1 MASGLRVYIDTNI
14 CVIADAYLGLFVQS
28 INFTVECT
36 GGGINNLRI
45 YGAPL
50 QLAPNGSGSPEE
62 DAQKNAVCRR
72 QNLLTFSDH
81 FPLVKLF
88 LVPIG
93 NKQS

>member
-1 MASGLRVYIDTNI
+1 MLTSLQIAKMASGLRVYIDTNI
-14 CVIADAYLGLFVQS
+14 CVIADAYLGLFGQS

-62 DAQKNAVCRR
+62 DAQKMPFVEG
-72 QNLLTFSDH
+72 
-81 FPLVKLF
+81 KMY
-88 LVPIG
+88 
-93 NKQS
+93 